1 MISRSEPDKQGL
13 VALTFSLPGEVSGP
27 VSVVGD
33 FNDWDPHAHPMTVG
47 QDGRHTVTVQVPQG
61 LSLAFRYLRE
71 GGIWFDDP
79 QADQYDERGGIVHIP
94 AVASGEPASAPQP
107 A

>member
-1 MISRSEPDKQGL
+1 M
-13 VALTFSLPGEVSGP
+13 
-27 VSVVGD
+27 
-33 FNDWDPHAHPMTVG
+33 G
-47 QDGRHTVTVQVPQG
+47 QDGPAHGHGAGCHRG

-94 AVASGEPASAPQP
+94 AVASGEPASA
-107 A
+107 AAAG

>member
-1 MISRSEPDKQGL
+1 MISRGKPDKQGL
-13 VALTFSLPGEVSGP
+13 VGLAFSLPGEVSGP

-47 QDGRHTVTVQVPQG
+47 EDGRHAVTVQVPQG
-61 LSLAFRYLRE
+61 LSFAFRYLRE
-71 GGIWFDDP
+71 GGVWFDDP
-79 QADQYDERGGIVHIP
+79 QADEFDARGGILHIP
-94 AVASGEPASAPQP
+94 AAASEKPAAASQP